1 MNINKIYYFINE
13 ILYSYINE
21 GIKPK
26 HLLKYLNTNEKNFEY
41 IYNRIYRKLNMEEV
55 QFESDI
61 LKECL
66 IDSIKDKVYM
76 LNDLCEK

>member
-13 ILYSYINE
+13 IINSYLND

-26 HLLKYLNTNEKNFEY
+26 HLLTYLNTNEKNFQY
-41 IYNRIYRKLNMEEV
+41 IYNRIYRKLTIENI
-55 QFESDI
+55 QFESQI

-66 IDSIKDKVYM
+66 VDSIQDKIYL
-76 LNDLCEK
+76 LNDIQT

>member
-13 ILYSYINE
+13 IINSYLND

-26 HLLKYLNTNEKNFEY
+26 HLLTYLNTNEKNFQY
-41 IYNRIYRKLNMEEV
+41 IYNRIYRKLTVENV
-55 QFESDI
+55 QFESQI

-66 IDSIKDKVYM
+66 VDSIQDKIYL
-76 LNDLCEK
+76 LNDIQS